1 MNTAAHVTWL
11 ILRISRW
18 LLWLGFFAYC
28 FYVNYFW
35 ADLVNQFGHLPFY
48 VEVLIF
54 GLANA
59 AVFAGLL
66 EMMMRGLRVSKEALI
81 NAAMRPFAASRRT
94 FFLSKPPA
102 HSGRRERMA
111 WCRQA
116 DGSVLR
122 ARYRFASANS
132 ENTCAPFL
140 AMPR

>member
-1 MNTAAHVTWL
+1 MLVDGRGLSSPDFVWSDAMNTAAHVTWL

-66 EMMMRGLRVSKEALI
+66 EMMMREKAKI
-81 NAAMRPFAASRRT
+81 PRPT
-94 FFLSKPPA
+94 F
-102 HSGRRERMA
+102 GRLMPTA
-111 WCRQA
+111 
-116 DGSVLR
+116 GSTDSTR
-122 ARYRFASANS
+122 
-132 ENTCAPFL
+132 
-140 AMPR
+140 

>member
-66 EMMMRGLRVSKEALI
+66 EMMMRGLRVSNYRHPLTPC
-81 NAAMRPFAASRRT
+81 AARR
-94 FFLSKPPA
+94 S
-102 HSGRRERMA
+102 
-111 WCRQA
+111 
-116 DGSVLR
+116 
-122 ARYRFASANS
+122 
-132 ENTCAPFL
+132 
-140 AMPR
+140 